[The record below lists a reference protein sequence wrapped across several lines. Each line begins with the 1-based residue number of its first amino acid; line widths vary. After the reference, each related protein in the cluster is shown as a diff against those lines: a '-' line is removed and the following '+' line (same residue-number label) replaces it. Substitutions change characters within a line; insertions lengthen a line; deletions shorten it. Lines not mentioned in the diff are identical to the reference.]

1 MEISDKGIRMLRL
14 DFFVNQSMKKFHIAL
29 LVLLAFV
36 TAASAQPTDSLGI
49 RLENYAYPFPVSYM
63 RTTVQHLPVE
73 IAYMDVQAAKP
84 NGKAVILFHGK
95 NFPAAYWK
103 NTIIALNNA
112 GYRVIA
118 PDALGFGK
126 SSKPVIQYSFSL
138 LTYLDKILLDTLGI
152 DKVSVVGHSMG
163 GMVATRFVLSYPE
176 RVDCL
181 VLEDAIGLE
190 DWREKGVPFR
200 QVDDWYKDE
209 KSATYESILNY
220 HKTSYYPVWEEK
232 YREWVDLQYRVKKSM
247 QFDQLAWVNALT
259 YDMIYNQPVMHEFKD
274 IQVPT
279 LVVVGDQDKT
289 KLARNAPKEVSDKLG
304 HYKEL
309 GKETA
314 AAIPNSQL
322 IIYQGVGHV
331 PHLQIPETYYKDL
344 LQFLAKH

>member
-1 MEISDKGIRMLRL
+1 MEISNKRIGTLRL
-14 DFFVNQSMKKFHIAL
+14 DFFVAQGMKTLCI
-29 LVLLAFV
+29 VLFQVFAFITTV
-36 TAASAQPTDSLGI
+36 WAQPTDSLGI

-126 SSKPVIQYSFSL
+126 SSKPILQYSFSL
-138 LTYLDKILLDTLGI
+138 LTYLDKQLLDTLHI
-152 DKVSVVGHSMG
+152 DRVAVVGHSMG
-163 GMVATRFVLSYPE
+163 GMVATRFALSYPE
-176 RVDCL
+176 RVSCL

-200 QVDDWYKDE
+200 QVDDWYNDE
-209 KSATYESILNY
+209 KKATYESILKY
-220 HKTSYYPVWEEK
+220 HQTSYYPVWDEK
-232 YREWVDLQYRVKKSM
+232 YREWVDIQYKVTKSM
-247 QFDQLAWVNALT
+247 QFNQLAWVNALT

-289 KLARNAPKEVSDKLG
+289 KLARNAPKEVSDRLG

-314 AAIPNSQL
+314 TAIPNSQL
-322 IIYQGVGHV
+322 IIYSGVGHV
-331 PHLQIPETYYKDL
+331 PHLQISETYHKDL
-344 LQFLAKH
+344 LQFLAKY